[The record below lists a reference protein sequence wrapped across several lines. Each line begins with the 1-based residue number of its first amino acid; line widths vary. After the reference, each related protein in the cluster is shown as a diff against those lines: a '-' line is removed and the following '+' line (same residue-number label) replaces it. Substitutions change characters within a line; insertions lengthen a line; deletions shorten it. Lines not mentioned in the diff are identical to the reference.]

1 MREDLVSVIVPVYN
15 VENYL
20 RECLDS
26 IVAQTYRNIEVILID
41 DGSKDSSGKICD
53 EYADKDNRV
62 KVIHKEN
69 GGLSEARN
77 SGLEIASGVWIAF
90 VDSDDY
96 IDEAMLGTLVDLAN
110 NNNAQVAMCTFR
122 ATSMPLDNNSAL
134 VTRVFNRDELLE
146 VYIKRAQEYSITNSV
161 WDRIYKKELVKGIR
175 FAPRRLNEDIL
186 YTMQVFLRADTVV
199 YTSAKLYHYRDIREG
214 NISGV
219 KVSLKSIND
228 KIYLTG
234 LAAKE
239 LRTSG
244 YGELADIYES
254 LNFLEI
260 AGLVADSEYRT
271 NGDLRE
277 YRAYIKKIIRNMS
290 FKSSLQTKTKIRI
303 WTAYNFPKLEKNIS
317 KIYSKLIKKEGI

>member
-1 MREDLVSVIVPVYN
+1 MHEDLVSVIVPVYN

-20 RECLDS
+20 RECIDS

-41 DGSKDSSGKICD
+41 DGSKDSSGAICD
-53 EYADKDNRV
+53 EYADKDNRI

-77 SGLEIASGVWIAF
+77 SGLEIASGDWIAF

-96 IDEAMLGTLVDLAN
+96 IDKAMLGTLVDLAN
-110 NNNAQVAMCTFR
+110 GNNAQVAMCNFR
-122 ATSMPLDNNSAL
+122 ATSMPLDNNTDL
-134 VTRVFNRDELLE
+134 VTNVFSRDDLLE
-146 VYIKRAQEYSITNSV
+146 VYTKRAKEYSITNSV
-161 WDRIYKKELVKGIR
+161 WDRIYKKELVKEIR
-175 FAPRRLNEDIL
+175 FVPRRLNEDIL
-186 YTMQVFLRADTVV
+186 YTMQVFLRADIVAF
-199 YTSAKLYHYRDIREG
+199 TSAKLYHYRDIREG
-214 NISGV
+214 NISGA

-239 LRTSG
+239 LRANR

-260 AGLVADSEYRT
+260 AGLTSDSEYRT
-271 NGDLRE
+271 NRDLRE
-277 YRAYIKKIIRNMS
+277 YRAYIKNIIRNMI

-303 WTAYNFPKLEKNIS
+303 WIAYNFPELKKNIS
-317 KIYSKLIKKEGI
+317 KIYAKLIKKEVI

>member
-1 MREDLVSVIVPVYN
+1 MHEDLVSVIVPVYN
-15 VENYL
+15 VESYL
-20 RECLDS
+20 RECIDS

-41 DGSKDSSGKICD
+41 DGSKDSSGAICD
-53 EYADKDNRV
+53 EYADKDNRI

-77 SGLEIASGVWIAF
+77 SGLEIASGDWIAF

-96 IDEAMLGTLVDLAN
+96 IDEAMLDTLVDLAN
-110 NNNAQVAMCTFR
+110 GNNAQVAMCNFR
-122 ATSMPLDNNSAL
+122 ATSMPLDNNTDI
-134 VTRVFNRDELLE
+134 VTNVFSRDDLLE
-146 VYIKRAQEYSITNSV
+146 VYTKRAKEYSITNSV
-161 WDRIYKKELVKGIR
+161 WDRIYKREFVKEIR
-175 FAPRRLNEDIL
+175 FVPRRHNEDIL
-186 YTMQVFLRADTVV
+186 YTMQVFLRA

-219 KVSLKSIND
+219 KVSLNSIND

-239 LRTSG
+239 LRANR

-260 AGLVADSEYRT
+260 AGFTSDSEYRT
-271 NGDLRE
+271 NRDLRE
-277 YRAYIKKIIRNMS
+277 YRAYIKKIIRNMI
-290 FKSSLQTKTKIRI
+290 FKSSLQTKAKIRI
-303 WTAYNFPKLEKNIS
+303 WIAYNFPKLEKNIS
-317 KIYSKLIKKEGI
+317 KIYAKLIKKEVI